1 MRNPPWRRQDK
12 GFDVPF
18 REPSWWYQ
26 PEPGGV
32 ARLLT
37 PAAWIYGNLSARR
50 MSKRPAYTA
59 SMPVICIGN
68 FTAGGTGKTPLALW
82 IADQLAAQNIT
93 PVFLTRGYGSPVR
106 APTLVDRSRHRAAD
120 VGDEALLLAR
130 AGRVMVSPDRVAG
143 VRAISALQAGGDVIL
158 MDDGLQNPAV
168 AKDLT
173 IAVVDGARAFGNGHV
188 IPSGPLRA
196 ALDVQLAKVDIVVVN
211 GGQEDRDRIAV
222 RIAPCFLGPVLS
234 AGPEPATDSS
244 WLRGQRV
251 LAFAGIGNPERFFR
265 MLEGLGAMVIG
276 RRRFADHH
284 AFTDTEAAELLSE
297 ANKLSATLVT
307 TEKDFVRLGSTGV
320 QADLQRATQP
330 LPIAL
335 SFHDGGGAVL
345 MARIAA
351 AMARRMA

>member
-1 MRNPPWRRQDK
+1 M
-12 GFDVPF
+12 PF
-18 REPSWWYQ
+18 REPSWWY
-26 PEPGGV
+26 EPKPGVV

-37 PAAWIYGNLSARR
+37 PAAWVYGNLTARR

-59 SMPVICIGN
+59 SLPVICVGN

-82 IADQLAAQNIT
+82 IADQLAAQNMS
-93 PVFLTRGYGSPVR
+93 PVFLTRGYGSDVR
-106 APTLVDRSRHRAAD
+106 TPTLVDLSRQSAAD

-143 VRAISALQAGGDVIL
+143 VKALTDARIAGDVIL

-173 IAVVDGARAFGNGHV
+173 IAVVDGAREFGNGHI

-196 ALDVQLAKVDIVVVN
+196 ALDVQLAKTDVVVVN
-211 GGQEDRDRIAV
+211 GGCEDRDRVAA
-222 RIAPCFLGPVLS
+222 RIAPWFSGAVLS
-234 AGPEPATDSS
+234 AEMKPVADSS

-265 MLEGLGAMVIG
+265 MLEGLGATVV
-276 RRRFADHH
+276 RAHRFADHH
-284 AFTDTEAAELLSE
+284 AFTDTEAARLLSE
-297 ANKLSATLVT
+297 AEKLSATLVT
-307 TEKDFVRLGSTGV
+307 TEKDFVRLGGTGV
-320 QADLQRATQP
+320 QADLQRAARP

-335 SFHDGGGAVL
+335 SFHDAGGAVL
-345 MARIAA
+345 MARITA
-351 AMARRMA
+351 AMARRTA